1 MDTGREAE
9 NAPLVGDHRQSSRV
23 GIGIA
28 LIVLGA
34 LFFMDRL
41 GGEPGRGGEPLF
53 PRGGA
58 RGWGCTRRSRGCVP
72 VLLIVAGLAQLASSV
87 GDTVV
92 TDKLGHEVRTRRG
105 RSFPGF
111 WWLAVG
117 VIMLLDQNRWLTL
130 DRSWPLFI
138 IAGGLSM
145 LLTRRGQT
153 RGG

>member
-1 MDTGREAE
+1 MDTGRETE
-9 NAPLVGDHRQSSRV
+9 NTPLVKDHRQFSRV
-23 GIGIA
+23 AVGIA

-41 GGEPGRGGEPLF
+41 GWDLGWQWHPTF
-53 PRGGA
+53 A
-58 RGWGCTRRSRGCVP
+58 RMWP
-72 VLLIVAGLAQLASSV
+72 VLLIVAGLVQLASSG

-92 TDKLGHEVRTRRG
+92 IDKAGQAARTRRG

-111 WWLAVG
+111 WWVSVG

-138 IAGGLSM
+138 IAGGLSL
-145 LLTRRGQT
+145 LLTRRGHT
-153 RGG
+153 RGAQ

>member
-1 MDTGREAE
+1 MDTDREAE
-9 NAPLVGDHRQSSRV
+9 NAPLVRDHRQSSRV

-28 LIVLGA
+28 LIALGA

-41 GGEPGRGGEPLF
+41 GWDLGWRWHPSF
-53 PRGGA
+53 A
-58 RGWGCTRRSRGCVP
+58 RMWP

-92 TDKLGHEVRTRRG
+92 TDKPGHEVRTRRG

-138 IAGGLSM
+138 IAGGLAM

-153 RGG
+153 CGGQ

>member
-9 NAPLVGDHRQSSRV
+9 NAPLVGDHRQSSRM

-41 GGEPGRGGEPLF
+41 GWDLGWRWHPSF
-53 PRGGA
+53 A
-58 RGWGCTRRSRGCVP
+58 RMWP

-87 GDTVV
+87 GETVV

-138 IAGGLSM
+138 IAGGLSL
-145 LLTRRGQT
+145 LLTRRGQMC
-153 RGG
+153 GGQ

>member
-1 MDTGREAE
+1 METGREAE
-9 NAPLVGDHRQSSRV
+9 NAPLGRDHRQSSRMA
-23 GIGIA
+23 IGGA

-41 GGEPGRGGEPLF
+41 GWDLGWRWHPTF
-53 PRGGA
+53 A
-58 RGWGCTRRSRGCVP
+58 RMWP
-72 VLLIVAGLAQLASSV
+72 VLLIVAGLVQLVSV
-87 GDTVV
+87 ERDTVV
-92 TDKLGHEVRTRRG
+92 IDKAGQSARTRRG
-105 RSFPGF
+105 RPFAGF

-145 LLTRRGQT
+145 LLTRRGQAC
-153 RGG
+153 GGR